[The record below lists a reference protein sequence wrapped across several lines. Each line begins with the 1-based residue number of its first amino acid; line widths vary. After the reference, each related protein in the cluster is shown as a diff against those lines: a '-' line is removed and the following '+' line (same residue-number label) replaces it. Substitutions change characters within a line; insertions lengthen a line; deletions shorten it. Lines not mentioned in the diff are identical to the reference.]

1 MDFSY
6 GEEMNFD
13 LEPEWVVTSPGILNL
28 YTTDVSIAY
37 QPNYGVYFIMW
48 KGKAVN
54 SKGMHFSLE
63 SAKETAMLYVNDLLR
78 MGYEP

>member
-1 MDFSY
+1 MEKKLD
-6 GEEMNFD
+6 FD
-13 LEPEWVVTSPGILNL
+13 LEPEWIVTAPGMLNL
-28 YTTDVSIAY
+28 YTTEVSIAY
-37 QPNYGVYFIMW
+37 QPNYGVYFLMW

-63 SAKETAMLYVNDLLR
+63 SAKETALLYVHDLLR